1 MDEWESRAIEALEH
15 RNRTWVWLTVV
26 SWGLAFSWL
35 GWNAWKFEVPS
46 SLPAEF
52 VVDLNRA
59 TAAELHLLPG
69 LGPKSVQAILSYRDQ
84 HGGFTRVE
92 ELTTIPGI
100 KEGKLRALL
109 PYITV
114 DPRHA
119 QP

>member
-1 MDEWESRAIEALEH
+1 MEALAH
-15 RNRTWVWLTVV
+15 RNRAWLGLACV
-26 SWGLAFSWL
+26 SWVLAAIWL
-35 GWNAWKFEVPS
+35 GWNAWNFDVPS

-59 TAAELHLLPG
+59 TEAELHLLPG
-69 LGPKSVQAILSYRDQ
+69 VGPKSVQAILSYREK

-92 ELTTIPGI
+92 DLTTIPGI
-100 KEGKLRALL
+100 KEGKLRTLR

-114 DPRHA
+114 DPRNA

>member
-1 MDEWESRAIEALEH
+1 MDEWESRAIEALAH
-15 RNRTWVWLTVV
+15 RNRAWIGLTVA
-26 SWGLAFSWL
+26 SWIFAAFWL
-35 GWNAWKFEVPS
+35 GWNAWKFEVPP

-59 TAAELHLLPG
+59 TAEELHLLPG
-69 LGPKSVQAILSYRDQ
+69 IGPKSVQAILSYREE

-100 KEGKLRALL
+100 KEGKLRTLL

-114 DPRHA
+114 DPRNA